1 MKDIFIIFNGLSVP
15 RSWLRSGS
23 GSMTYDTRMT
33 YENVKRAFFRW
44 MLGEV
49 VDLSLDS
56 HELTLL

>member
-33 YENVKRAFFRW
+33 YENVKIHKKAEPFSDECWVR
-44 MLGEV
+44 
-49 VDLSLDS
+49 
-56 HELTLL
+56 